1 MCYQNSV
8 LDRALVSD
16 EGGGLDV
23 PGTDLETIEDSIG
36 RLSGADLKQAV
47 VDARRLIDRTHA
59 ELVLLVAE
67 LDSRQL
73 PELDER
79 LTTTGW
85 LKYHT
90 RMTATEAS
98 GTYRTARVVPHMPTI
113 IGNAVKGEVP
123 ARSLHLLAQ
132 ARDKHRDEFVV
143 HEEVFGDIATYLSVT
158 DMRRAINH
166 WEQQINYPKALQDA
180 QHVEKLRSLYL
191 AQTID
196 GIGDIKGTLTS
207 EQYLTVKTALDAHS
221 DPYNLESNLDT
232 DDRRTPAQR
241 RADALVDIHR
251 FWLDHN
257 DTVVTSGGEKPHI
270 TKRITKYV

>member
-23 PGTDLETIEDSIG
+23 PGTDLETIRDSIG
-36 RLSGADLKQAV
+36 RLSGADLKQTV
-47 VDARRLIDRTHA
+47 VAARRLIDRTHA